1 MVRIDAGALKALKA
15 GRSLLPAGVTN
26 ISGGFSR
33 GELVRILNDSDQDL
47 GCGLIAFDSGEA
59 QLILGCHTNEVEN
72 ILGYASRGAL
82 IHRDDMVLQG

>member
-1 MVRIDAGALKALKA
+1 MKALKA
-15 GRSLLPAGVTN
+15 GIKPNKIVFSGV
-26 ISGGFSR
+26 SGGFSR